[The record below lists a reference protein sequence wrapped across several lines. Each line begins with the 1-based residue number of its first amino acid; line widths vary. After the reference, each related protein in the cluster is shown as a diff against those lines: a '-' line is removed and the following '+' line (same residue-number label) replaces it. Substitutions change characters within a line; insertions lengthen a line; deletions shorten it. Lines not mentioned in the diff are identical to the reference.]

1 MYYYVPPIFLDNAA
15 FLLCLFSAKNYLLGP
30 LTVKSFELFDDII
43 RKKII
48 CHARFLLGKC
58 IVLLQIVG
66 VADTSHN
73 SVGNTDFCQSFGS

>member
-1 MYYYVPPIFLDNAA
+1 MAVQK
-15 FLLCLFSAKNYLLGP
+15 LFSWSSD
-30 LTVKSFELFDDII
+30 KSFELFDGITII
-43 RKKII
+43 REKIT